1 MIWYN
6 RNKLIHEEN
15 SLSPLQVL
23 EKAKNIV
30 EDFKKVYSW
39 DFPSFPSPQCGWAA
53 PPLGFYKVNVDGA
66 SSIDGSGVSG
76 VGVIIRDELGFVVA
90 ALCKALP
97 MHHPAEWT
105 EFLALEQGVLLAKD
119 LNLSKVFFE
128 SNASSVISVVSQ
140 VYNEGIMGHLV
151 QSIQS
156 MKSFFS
162 FCSFSHVKKE
172 YNMAA
177 HELAQFA
184 KCNQTSQ
191 LWKGVIPPSL
201 LLFFQFGLS

>member
-1 MIWYN
+1 
-6 RNKLIHEEN
+6 
-15 SLSPLQVL
+15 
-23 EKAKNIV
+23 
-30 EDFKKVYSW
+30 
-39 DFPSFPSPQCGWAA
+39 
-53 PPLGFYKVNVDGA
+53 
-66 SSIDGSGVSG
+66 
-76 VGVIIRDELGFVVA
+76 
-90 ALCKALP
+90 